1 MTTQKTVLISL
12 ELPENQAIALAQ
24 FVKRVGWSEMRGCA
38 VNDNE
43 AYEIK
48 DAVYVLQNALAEKGY
63 APR

>member
-24 FVKRVGWSEMRGCA
+24 FIKRVGWSEMRGCA

-48 DAVYVLQNALAEKGY
+48 DAVCVLQNALAEKGY